1 MSRYILRHLA
11 RSLSARPASTFL
23 TFLACALAVT
33 QLALTLHTV
42 ATVRTA
48 SLVPVSATTM
58 MVYLKDKPDAA
69 GRARLQQTIAALGGV
84 ARVEFIPCTQ
94 GLERMRAWLGPDN
107 PLVADLDPE
116 VLPDAFAV
124 TLKTESVNQAA
135 AIAAR
140 LTGLPGVEDVR
151 YNRGLMGHLAG
162 SYAHIR
168 VVGLLFAGL
177 LSLTFGTL
185 IFLSLRLSISAR
197 THEIQTLSLLGAD
210 RVFVYGPYVVE
221 AVLIGLAG
229 GVLGCIAAADLVDAL
244 RTQVTILQGI
254 LGPLT
259 LKEAVAVTT
268 GASLFS
274 LGGAVMA
281 IRR

>member
-1 MSRYILRHLA
+1 MPRYILRHLA
-11 RSLSARPASTFL
+11 RSFSARPWDGLL
-23 TFLACALAVT
+23 TFLVCALAVT
-33 QLALTLHTV
+33 QLALILHVV

-69 GRARLQQTIAALGGV
+69 GRASLQQAIAGMGEV
-84 ARVEFIPCTQ
+84 AGVEFVPCTQ

-124 TLKTESVNQAA
+124 TLKTESVNRAA

-140 LTGLPGVEDVR
+140 LIGLPGVEAVR

-168 VVGLLFAGL
+168 AVGILLAGL
-177 LSLTFGTL
+177 LSLTLGAM
-185 IFLSLRLSISAR
+185 IFLSLRLSVSTR
-197 THEIQTLSLLGAD
+197 THEIQTLGILGAD
-210 RVFVYGPYVVE
+210 RVFVYGPYVME
-221 AVLIGLAG
+221 AVLIGLAS
-229 GVLGCIAAADLVDAL
+229 GVLGCTAAADLVDAL
-244 RTQVTILQGI
+244 RTQVTILQGV

-259 LKEAVAVTT
+259 LKEAAAVTA
-268 GASLFS
+268 GATLFS

-281 IRR
+281 LRR